1 MKEPLFFL
9 NPFPT
14 PERRLKRIRPEL
26 HLMDDL
32 SISHCGERDCSAGN
46 RAIGHADIGDDLIAF
61 RDDPMDREF
70 PTSLRGVMLIDG
82 NKVCAAPYPFTGLW
96 PLENEVI
103 VQEFTSRLEV
113 IRLHG

>member
-26 HLMDDL
+26 DLMDDL
-32 SISHCGERDCSAGN
+32 AVAHRGEGNCSTGN
-46 RAIGHADIGDDLIAF
+46 RAIGHTNIGDDLIAF
-61 RDDPMDREF
+61 RDNPMDREF
-70 PTSLRGVMLIDG
+70 PTSLRRIMLIDG

-96 PLENEVI
+96 PLENVVI